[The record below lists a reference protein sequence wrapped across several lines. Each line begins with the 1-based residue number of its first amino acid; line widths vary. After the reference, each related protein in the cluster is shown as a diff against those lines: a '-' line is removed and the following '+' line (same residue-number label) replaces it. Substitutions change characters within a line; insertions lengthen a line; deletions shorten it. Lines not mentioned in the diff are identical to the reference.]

1 MHPVFVNIHM
11 KSTQLL
17 DLTSA
22 TKVVVLTS
30 KVISRALVAIKSLKI
45 TKLYMRQRKKDKLL
59 ESLSVKTI
67 YLLLRILKFKRP
79 L

>member
-22 TKVVVLTS
+22 SVVVLTS
-30 KVISRALVAIKSLKI
+30 KVISHALVAIKSLKI

-59 ESLSVKTI
+59 ESLSVKII
-67 YLLLRILKFKRP
+67 YPLLRILKFKRP